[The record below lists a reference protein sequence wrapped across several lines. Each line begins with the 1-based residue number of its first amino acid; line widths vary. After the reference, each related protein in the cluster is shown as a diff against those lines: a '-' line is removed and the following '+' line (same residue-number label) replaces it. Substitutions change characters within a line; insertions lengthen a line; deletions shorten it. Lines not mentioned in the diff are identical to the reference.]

1 MVFNLSE
8 LGKILFVGRELLIGD
23 QSSDALSVVVG
34 VSLPTLRRYIRQ
46 LGVMGCSIVS
56 VRTDEGWV
64 YRIENPNQ
72 VGERL
77 CLWLDLE
84 RTRSLL

>member
-1 MVFNLSE
+1 MGDLSE
-8 LGKILFVGRELLIGD
+8 LGKTLFVGRELLIGD
-23 QSSDALSVVVG
+23 ESSDALCVLVG

-46 LGVMGCSIVS
+46 LCVMGCSIVS
-56 VRTDEGWV
+56 VRTPAGWV

-72 VGERL
+72 VRERL